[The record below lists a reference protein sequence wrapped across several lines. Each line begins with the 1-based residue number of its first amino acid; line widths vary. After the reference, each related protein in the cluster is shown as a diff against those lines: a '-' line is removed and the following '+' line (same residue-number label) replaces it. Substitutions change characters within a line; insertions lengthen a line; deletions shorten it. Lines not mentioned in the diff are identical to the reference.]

1 MNIGAIGAANAGG
14 GNPNDGFTNYYL
26 NLSGRVR
33 KIISFQIVNPAVG
46 YNLETGD
53 IIQFSSTAGEMPVKP
68 FGHDWNEDG
77 SQYYM
82 IIELQRSR
90 GLINIKSLEVG

>member
-1 MNIGAIGAANAGG
+1 MNIGAIGAVNAGG

-68 FGHDWNEDG
+68 FGHEWNESG